1 MYTSGTY
8 RVIHVPQPSTQSKS
22 PRVSIAESTTS
33 LSYYLLYQSN
43 QAPCGPPASPL
54 HILYIPNP

>member
-8 RVIHVPQPSTQSKS
+8 RVIHVPQSTTQSKV
-22 PRVSIAESTTS
+22 PHVSIAESTTS

-43 QAPCGPPASPL
+43 QAPCGPPASPPN
-54 HILYIPNP
+54 ISYIPNP